1 MLKNAKIDRVRPG
14 GIEKKRKTDFCVHL
28 AESDGGYV
36 LGRRFDH
43 LMSLDVPAAEL
54 AQQRFRKFVP

>member
-28 AESDGGYV
+28 AESDGM
-36 LGRRFDH
+36 F
-43 LMSLDVPAAEL
+43 LDADL
-54 AQQRFRKFVP
+54 II